1 MTCKYCENIERKV
14 YEDDDLIAF
23 LNDTPTVPGHII
35 LTTKE
40 HYTILEQVPEEIAG
54 KLFNTANVLS
64 SALFEAF
71 GAEGTNT
78 LIQNGTGAGQKIPHI
93 AINIIPRKQNDS
105 LNFEWQPKQ
114 LDKEEFG
121 VIELKLKEA
130 CNKIV
135 LGKKE
140 EKVVDEIKEEKT
152 EIKDSSWI
160 KKTLLRLP

>member
-14 YEDDDLIAF
+14 YEDDNLVAF
-23 LNDTPTVPGHII
+23 LSDTPAVPGHII

-40 HYTILEQVPEEIAG
+40 HYTILEQVPEDLAG
-54 KLFNTANVLS
+54 KLFDAANVLS

-78 LIQNGTGAGQKIPHI
+78 IIQNGTGAGQKVPHI
-93 AINIIPRKQNDS
+93 AVHIIPRKQNDS

-114 LDKEEFG
+114 LDKEKFG
-121 VIELKLKEA
+121 VVELKLKKA
-130 CNKIV
+130 CSKVI
-135 LGKKE
+135 LGKQEEEVVEEVKE
-140 EKVVDEIKEEKT
+140 EKQ

-160 KKTLLRLP
+160 KKAITRLP